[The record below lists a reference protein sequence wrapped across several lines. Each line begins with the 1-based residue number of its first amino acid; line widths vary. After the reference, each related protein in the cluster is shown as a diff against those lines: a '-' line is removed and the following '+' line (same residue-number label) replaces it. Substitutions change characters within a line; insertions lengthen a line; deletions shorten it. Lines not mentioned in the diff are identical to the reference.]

1 MAEAIWERKGT
12 EKREAVQGMFAR
24 IAPRYDRLN
33 GLMSGGLHRA
43 WRAAAVRSLA
53 LKPGDAAIDVCSG
66 TGDFLLPLRAAVGPT
81 GRLLATDFC
90 APMLERAD
98 VKDDRAGR
106 ALGDAC
112 RLPVASNAFRGLT
125 VGWGIRNVPDVD
137 AAHRE
142 AFRVLMSGGRF
153 ASVEMATPVR
163 PLAWAISTFLFRR
176 VVPALGRLFGHAEAY
191 AYLPESTLR
200 HKSRE
205 ELTRSMEEAGFVDV
219 AARDLFF
226 GNLCLHTGKKP

>member
-1 MAEAIWERKGT
+1 MAEAIWERKGN
-12 EKREAVQGMFAR
+12 EKRDAVQGMFAR

-53 LKPGDAAIDVCSG
+53 LKPGDAALDVCSG
-66 TGDFLLPLRAAVGPT
+66 TGDFLLPLRRAVGPS
-81 GRLLATDFC
+81 GRLVATDVC

-98 VKDDRAGR
+98 AKD
-106 ALGDAC
+106 
-112 RLPVASNAFRGLT
+112 AFRILG
-125 VGWGIRNVPDVD
+125 
-137 AAHRE
+137 A
-142 AFRVLMSGGRF
+142 GGRF
-153 ASVEMATPVR
+153 ASVEMATPRR
-163 PLAWAISTFLFRR
+163 PVAKAISTFLFRR

-226 GNLCLHTGKKP
+226 GNLCLHTGRKP